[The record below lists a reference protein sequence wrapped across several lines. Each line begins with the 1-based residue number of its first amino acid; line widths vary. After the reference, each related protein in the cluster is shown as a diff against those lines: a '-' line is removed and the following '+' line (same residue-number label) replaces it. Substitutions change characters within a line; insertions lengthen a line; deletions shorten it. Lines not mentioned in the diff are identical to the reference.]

1 MKDSAQLS
9 LHVGEDVP
17 GKLAEL
23 AGGSF
28 SSGHFL
34 TILIRVLHEMQQF
47 SQRELQIAQ
56 SLVEMS
62 HLYERQREQDETI
75 RSLRSRLRRLVDEQ
89 AELLAVNHLL
99 IDATPEFRNS
109 SLKQNRTKRR
119 SKQETISPI

>member
-9 LHVGEDVP
+9 INVGEDVP

-34 TILIRVLHEMQQF
+34 TVLIRVLYEMQQ
-47 SQRELQIAQ
+47 SSPERLQLAQ
-56 SLVEMS
+56 SLLETS
-62 HLYERQREQDETI
+62 YLIDRHREQEEII
-75 RSLRSRLRRLVDEQ
+75 RSLRSRLRKLSNEQ

-99 IDATPEFRNS
+99 IDATPEFRNFS
-109 SLKQNRTKRR
+109 MKQNLH
-119 SKQETISPI
+119 